1 MRKIICMA
9 LLALTCLSAGAQE
22 LKDFKYRWSA
32 DNGDGTFTNP
42 IINGDA
48 PDIDVIRVD
57 DTYYMV
63 TTTMFVFPGATI
75 FKSKDLINWEYC
87 CNPLKQIDNNDA
99 YNLANGFNHYSQ
111 GQWASSLKYHE
122 GKFYLYFIAY
132 GGKGSNDP
140 GRNVLLTATD
150 PEGEWT
156 MTYMSEHY
164 YDAGWMF
171 DDGENGDGFL
181 YVACGIGD
189 IWVNKLN
196 ARTLQKLSS
205 TKVFSKESH
214 EGSHMYHIGEWYYIY
229 LTNGGY
235 WRGQTIL
242 RSKSPMGPYEECP
255 NGNQQAGSVFSG
267 QGIHQG
273 GLVETQTGEWWT
285 IMFKDAGSIGR
296 VPYLEPVKW
305 VDGWPLIG
313 KDGVDVSKNA
323 GKYPKPNVGI
333 DAEGN
338 KIEYPKTY
346 LPTND
351 PFTQLTL
358 GKQWGWNHNP
368 LNNAW
373 SLKLRPGWLRLKTS
387 YKTNTLT
394 QARNTL
400 TQRIM
405 GYSPEGATQKASYG
419 TIKVDVANMRE
430 GDVCGLAVIQE
441 NYGYVGVKMVDGKK
455 HIVEYLNNFDNTK
468 EKEVVGPEL
477 TTDIIYLR
485 AICSFST
492 NKVRFAYSLDNS
504 KWTAMKE
511 QLDMVY
517 TLRVFTG
524 NKFGIFNYCTTKP
537 GGYIDVDWFTTET
550 DPFVEEDYYP
560 EEYLYPDGKPD
571 AIESATLSPSGKS
584 EFYSLSGV
592 KLNAPQKGLNIVKRP
607 DGSTTKVISK

>member
-1 MRKIICMA
+1 MKK
-9 LLALTCLSAGAQE
+9 LLSSILSLLLCVAVNAQSE
-22 LKDFKYRWSA
+22 GQLKEFKNVWSA

-42 IINGDA
+42 IINADA
-48 PDIDVIRVD
+48 PDIDVIRVG

-75 FKSKDLINWEYC
+75 FKSYDLVNWEYC
-87 CNPLKQIDNNDA
+87 CNPLKSIDNNDA

-111 GQWASSLKYHE
+111 GQWASSLKYHD

-150 PEGEWT
+150 PEGTWT
-156 MTYMSEHY
+156 MKYMDEHY

-171 DDGENGDGFL
+171 DDGENGDGYL

-196 ARTLQKLSS
+196 AKTLKKISS

-242 RSKSPMGPYEECP
+242 RSKSPMGPYDECP

-296 VPYLEPVKW
+296 IPYLEPVVWK
-305 VDGWPLIG
+305 DGWPIIG
-313 KDGVDVSKNA
+313 KNGADVSKNG
-323 GKYPKPNVGI
+323 GKYPKPNVG
-333 DAEGN
+333 
-338 KIEYPKTY
+338 KEYPKTY

-351 PFTQLTL
+351 PFSQTTL
-358 GKQWGWNHNP
+358 GPQWGWNHNP
-368 LNNAW
+368 LARCW
-373 SLKLRPGWLRLKTS
+373 SLTQRPGWLRLITS
-387 YKTNTLT
+387 YKAANLT

-400 TQRIM
+400 TQRVL
-405 GYSPEGATQKASYG
+405 GFSPEGTASSNVKSSYG
-419 TIKVDVANMRE
+419 TAKFDVSGMKD
-430 GDVCGLAVIQE
+430 GDICGLCVFQE
-441 NYGYVGVKMVDGKK
+441 NYGYIGVKMKDGKK
-455 HIVEYLNNFDNTK
+455 YLVQYINNFDGTILK
-468 EKEVVGPEL
+468 EKEGPEL
-477 TTDIIYLR
+477 TTDIVYLR
-485 AICSFST
+485 AQC
-492 NKVRFAYSLDNS
+492 RFGQNQAYFFYSLDNE
-504 KWTAMKE
+504 KFIRLGNI
-511 QLDMVY
+511 LDMTY

-524 NKFGIFNYCTTKP
+524 NKFGLFNYCTKKA
-537 GGYIDVDWFTTET
+537 GGYVDIDWFTTET
-550 DPFVEEDYYP
+550 GTFVEEDYYT
-560 EEYLYPDGKPD
+560 EEYLYPNGKPD
-571 AIESATLSPSGKS
+571 AIVAPKAVGNGKT
-584 EFYSLSGV
+584 EYYSISGV
-592 KLNAPQKGLNIVKRP
+592 KLQSPQKGLNIVKHA
-607 DGSTTKVISK
+607 DGKVGKIYY